1 MHRIFLFEFI
11 FFHYYYLLSVEF
23 VWLSFFFS
31 VPHRF
36 LLCIKFDVNLHILFS
51 IQWNVVFE
59 LFVSFVHRPPAIY
72 GHSIFHGIFFIEYKT
87 ICYGTRKMCMDPSGP
102 LRYYLSYRF
111 LFLYF
116 RYFHMHAV
124 VFVGFY
130 SNGEN
135 KKNTSNEIA
144 LNLWLPHTRRCSL
157 HQKQMMLKKNERKK
171 YELRKRK

>member
-1 MHRIFLFEFI
+1 MHRIFFCLNLFFSI
-11 FFHYYYLLSVEF
+11 IIICFRFNSCGYH
-23 VWLSFFFS
+23 FFFS

-59 LFVSFVHRPPAIY
+59 FFVSFVHRPPAIY
-72 GHSIFHGIFFIEYKT
+72 CYSNFHGIFFIEYKT
-87 ICYGTRKMCMDPSGP
+87 ICYGTRKMCMDPSDP

-116 RYFHMHAV
+116 AIFICMHAV

-144 LNLWLPHTRRCSL
+144 LNL
-157 HQKQMMLKKNERKK
+157 
-171 YELRKRK
+171 